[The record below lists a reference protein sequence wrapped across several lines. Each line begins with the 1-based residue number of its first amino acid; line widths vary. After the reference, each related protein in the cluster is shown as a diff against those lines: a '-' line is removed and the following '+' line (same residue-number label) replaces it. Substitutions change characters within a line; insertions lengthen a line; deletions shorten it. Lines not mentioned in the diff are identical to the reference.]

1 MKNLEMAVAGT
12 IEKLGVLLAIVKLVA
27 SNIAPNR
34 ALKFPSLAD
43 SEWLADPKD
52 MIDMPIKAPTIVIK
66 TLKLIFSFKNIF
78 PIIAANIGDVLKINS
93 ALATEVS
100 SIEAINNKLPKP
112 CVIIKIMPLIPGF
125 FTNIWACF
133 L

>member
-1 MKNLEMAVAGT
+1 
-12 IEKLGVLLAIVKLVA
+12 
-27 SNIAPNR
+27 
-34 ALKFPSLAD
+34 
-43 SEWLADPKD
+43 

-112 CVIIKIMPLIPGF
+112 CEIIKIMPLIPGF
-125 FTNIWACF
+125 LTNI
-133 L
+133 